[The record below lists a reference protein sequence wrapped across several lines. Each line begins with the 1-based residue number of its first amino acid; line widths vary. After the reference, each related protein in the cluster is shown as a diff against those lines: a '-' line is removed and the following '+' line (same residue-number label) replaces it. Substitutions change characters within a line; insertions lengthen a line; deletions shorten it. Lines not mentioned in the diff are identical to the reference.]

1 MRLMRAFSGL
11 RPLRRGV
18 CACAVRVDHAG
29 GVMGAAAVAARRANP
44 GDVLMTIRE
53 SDAEVRTEPSKF
65 TIHIGRGRHLYA
77 ESVMRMNHSF
87 EPTIRLELPAQHT
100 DDADALLVLVADRKI
115 EPGDPITFDY
125 NTTEWEMAEP
135 FACAGT
141 GRQVRGFKHLSA
153 PEREAML
160 GRALPH
166 IRERAGRG

>member
-1 MRLMRAFSGL
+1 MLTRA
-11 RPLRRGV
+11 LRRGM
-18 CACAVRVDHAG
+18 CACAVRVDHTG

-65 TIHIGRGRHLYA
+65 TIQIGRGRHLYA
-77 ESVMRMNHSF
+77 ESVIRMNHSF
-87 EPTIRLELPAQHT
+87 EPTIRLELPAQHA
-100 DDADALLVLVADRKI
+100 DDADALLVLVADREI

-141 GRQVRGFKHLSA
+141 GRQVRGFMHLSA
-153 PEREAML
+153 PEREAIL

>member
-1 MRLMRAFSGL
+1 MRAFSGL
-11 RPLRRGV
+11 RPLRRGM
-18 CACAVRVDHAG
+18 CACAVRVDHTG

-65 TIHIGRGRHLYA
+65 TIHIGRGRHLYPGD
-77 ESVMRMNHSF
+77 VLMRMNHSF

-100 DDADALLVLVADRKI
+100 DDADALLVLVADRQI